1 MQTRNNVSGNCYS
14 LVFYGGKFSTFNLQ
28 DLLEWTEHWS
38 NFQNVTFAM
47 FRYSYGGK
55 PILAT
60 EDMKSPDNCRNCDSP
75 RHFEIQLMP
84 PLIYFLHEGVVDE
97 RLKQSLDNWDWMTLI
112 VYTCSKV
119 LFL

>member
-1 MQTRNNVSGNCYS
+1 MQIRNNVSGNCHS
-14 LVFYGGKFSTFNLQ
+14 LVSYGGLIFKSS
-28 DLLEWTEHWS
+28 LLLC
-38 NFQNVTFAM
+38 NFLAM
-47 FRYSYGGK
+47 VRYWYGGK

-60 EDMKSPDNCRNCDSP
+60 EDMKSPDKCRNCDSQ

-84 PLIYFLHEGVVDE
+84 PLIYFLHEGVVDKGI
-97 RLKQSLDNWDWMTLI
+97 KQSLDNWDWMTLI